1 MPTYEYACTS
11 CGQHIEVF
19 QSFSDDP
26 LAECSVCGGQLR
38 KVFHPVGIVFR
49 GSGFYVTDS
58 RKSATKSG
66 GSKGSTEPAESA
78 SSSAEKGTDS
88 SRSEQSKIA

>member
-58 RKSATKSG
+58 RKSAKRSE
-66 GSKGSTEPAESA
+66 GSKGSTEPA
-78 SSSAEKGTDS
+78 SSSAEKGADS
-88 SRSEQSKIA
+88 SRSEESKIA